1 MFEQQFIPGLVVI
14 TPNKYDDERGYFS
27 EVYNL
32 NRYRKGEIDVDFV
45 QDNQSI
51 NLTKNT
57 IRGLHFQSPPSA
69 QDKLVRVGRGSVLD
83 IAVDIRRASKHFGK
97 YLKVEL
103 SAFNRKQL
111 FIPKGFLHGFITLE
125 DNTELLYKCSNF
137 YAPEYDHTVRFD
149 DPQLNINWGIQID
162 HAVISNKDLDGDFFR
177 ELVSPF

>member
-1 MFEQQFIPGLVVI
+1 VFEQQFIPGLVVI

-32 NRYRKGEIDVDFV
+32 NQYSKGEIDVDFV

-57 IRGLHFQSPPSA
+57 IRRLHFQSPPSA

-137 YAPEYDHTVRFD
+137 YAPEYDRTVRFD

>member
-1 MFEQQFIPGLVVI
+1 M
-14 TPNKYDDERGYFS
+14 
-27 EVYNL
+27 
-32 NRYRKGEIDVDFV
+32 
-45 QDNQSI
+45 
-51 NLTKNT
+51 
-57 IRGLHFQSPPSA
+57 HFQSPPSA

>member
-14 TPNKYDDERGYFS
+14 TPNKYDDERRYFS

-32 NRYRKGEIDVDFV
+32 NQYSKGEIDVDFV

-125 DNTELLYKCSNF
+125 DNT
-137 YAPEYDHTVRFD
+137 
-149 DPQLNINWGIQID
+149 
-162 HAVISNKDLDGDFFR
+162 
-177 ELVSPF
+177 

>member
-32 NRYRKGEIDVDFV
+32 NQYRKGEIDVDFV

-137 YAPEYDHTVRFD
+137 YAPEYDRTVRFD